1 MALLKGIRSITVPA
15 SAKVNLFLGVTGM
28 RKDGFHE
35 ISSVIAKINLF
46 DFVTIELT
54 PEADFLS
61 CNCSGTNELNGVLNL
76 AEQAVLKWRQK
87 TGINTG
93 IKLTIEK
100 NIPLEAGLGGGSSDA
115 VATLIGL
122 NQISEKPLSVHE
134 MSKLALEI
142 GSDCP
147 SFLESSL
154 CIVRGRGEFVQKVP
168 SSLKRELNSKSL
180 LLFKPSMGFSTAEIY
195 SLIARQENYSNLDSV
210 NRNLDRWLIGELA
223 IQDFM
228 ENDLEKA
235 VSEKFLFVPELFN
248 QIQERFSLPVM
259 LTGSGSCCFC
269 LGDSQAPWGKVQE
282 FIKDAWG
289 EDVFLKK
296 VRFI

>member
-1 MALLKGIRSITVPA
+1 
-15 SAKVNLFLGVTGM
+15 
-28 RKDGFHE
+28 
-35 ISSVIAKINLF
+35 
-46 DFVTIELT
+46 
-54 PEADFLS
+54 
-61 CNCSGTNELNGVLNL
+61 
-76 AEQAVLKWRQK
+76 
-87 TGINTG
+87 
-93 IKLTIEK
+93 
-100 NIPLEAGLGGGSSDA
+100 
-115 VATLIGL
+115 
-122 NQISEKPLSVHE
+122 

-210 NRNLDRWLIGELA
+210 NKNLNRWLIGELA
-223 IQDFM
+223 IQDLM

-259 LTGSGSCCFC
+259 LIRKWFLLFFLSWRFTSP
-269 LGDSQAPWGKVQE
+269 LGGKVQE

-289 EDVFLKK
+289 EDVFLKRYDSSK
-296 VRFI
+296 YGLKRFCFPLSTL